1 MLVKVRTAFEY
12 GLVLTVKDDDHI
24 SELCLRF
31 SVTFIYKKK
40 KKKELLKKE
49 KAQICYILAET

>member
-1 MLVKVRTAFEY
+1 MLVKARTAFEY

-24 SELCLRF
+24 FELCLRF

-40 KKKELLKKE
+40 KK
-49 KAQICYILAET
+49 

>member
-1 MLVKVRTAFEY
+1 MLVKARTGFEY

-31 SVTFIYKKK
+31 SVTFIYKKIK
-40 KKKELLKKE
+40 NN
-49 KAQICYILAET
+49 Y